1 MSPTH
6 VDDSSLYLLYHKY
19 LRYVD
24 ILEVLYHEAPI
35 DVDYNRIYTNIY

>member
-6 VDDSSLYLLYHKY
+6 IDDTSLSSLYHKY

-24 ILEVLYHEAPI
+24 ILGVLYHEAPT
-35 DVDYNRIYTNIY
+35 DVDYNRTYANIY